1 MVGARRR
8 GILGV
13 TREDTMTRSSEDQA
27 RVLIAGGGVA
37 GLEAAFALQ
46 KLAGDR
52 VDVEVLAPEGEFVY
66 RPLAVLEPFRVGD
79 VARFPLHTIVEAAG
93 GRLRHGRLRAVD
105 ADRKAVA
112 TGEWEALD
120 FDFLLL
126 ALGAVQAEGVPGAL
140 TFGGPQ
146 DGPALNRLLRRVR
159 EGHARR
165 IAFVLPEAAGW
176 PLPLY
181 ELALLTRAHAT
192 AYGVRGVEILLVT
205 PEEEPLALF
214 GTPASDAL
222 RDLLALQEIELETG
236 VRSLAFDRGRLAVEP
251 GGALEVDAAVSLP
264 RLEGP
269 RITGVPHDDDRF
281 VPVDDFGRAEGLDD
295 VYAAGDIVQFPIK
308 QGGLAAQQ
316 ADAAASA
323 IAAAAGAD
331 VQPVPFAPVL
341 RGLLLTGGPPR
352 FLRSEGGGAEATVG
366 VDALWWPP
374 AKIVGRYLA
383 PYLAARAGIR
393 EPSTWTPDVGA
404 VPVDVELELGPTGAW
419 PAV

>member
-1 MVGARRR
+1 
-8 GILGV
+8 
-13 TREDTMTRSSEDQA
+13 MTSSSEDRA

-37 GLEAAFALQ
+37 ALEAAFALQ
-46 KLAGDR
+46 KLAPDR
-52 VDVEVLAPEGEFVY
+52 VAVEVLAPEGEFVY

-79 VARFPLHTIVEAAG
+79 VARFPLHSIVEAAG
-93 GRLRHGRLRAVD
+93 ARLRHGRLRAVD

-112 TGEWEALD
+112 TGEWESLE

-146 DGPALNRLLRRVR
+146 DGPALSRLLRRVR
-159 EGHARR
+159 EGHAHR
-165 IAFVLPEAAGW
+165 IAFVLPEAAAW

-205 PEEEPLALF
+205 PEEEPLGLF
-214 GTPASDAL
+214 GAPASEAL
-222 RDLLALQEIELETG
+222 RDLLALQEVELETG
-236 VRSLAFDRGRLAVEP
+236 VRPLRYERGRLTVAP
-251 GGALEVDAAVSLP
+251 GDALEVDAVVSLP

-269 RITGVPHDDDRF
+269 RIAGIPQDDDRF
-281 VPVDDFGRAEGLDD
+281 VPVDDLGRVEGLYD
-295 VYAAGDIVQFPIK
+295 VYAAGDIVQFPVK

-323 IAAAAGAD
+323 IAAAAGAE
-331 VQPVPFAPVL
+331 VEPAPFTPVL

-352 FLRSEGGGAEATVG
+352 FLRSEGAGAEAAVG
-366 VDALWWPP
+366 MDALWWPP

-393 EPSTWTPDVGA
+393 EPSTWSPEGDA
-404 VPVDVELELGPTGAW
+404 VPVDVELELGPTGAR
-419 PAV
+419 PVA